1 MSHTSDN
8 SHKDDCY
15 KLEGTN
21 LGKSHS
27 KSGKRDFYV
36 SLVYLIDYVYYSYW
50 TRKVCNVHFN
60 VTLHDI
66 QISVALG
73 FYIIIAF
80 SL

>member
-8 SHKDDCY
+8 SNKEDCY
-15 KLEGTN
+15 KLEN
-21 LGKSHS
+21 PIASHQR
-27 KSGKRDFYV
+27 GIYMFPV
-36 SLVYLIDYVYYSYW
+36 CLTDYVYYYYSYW

-60 VTLHDI
+60 VTLNDI

-73 FYIIIAF
+73 FYVIMTF